1 MKGFCMNKLSVFD
14 IVLFKI
20 GLIRRKEGSSMFVHD
35 NGMMVMLGDDL
46 PFLDSLILFVAHY
59 LSLKTNE
66 GLDERIIQARTKV
79 LATDIKEFLA
89 SKIK

>member
-1 MKGFCMNKLSVFD
+1 MNRLNLFD

-20 GLIRRKEGSSMFVHD
+20 GLIRRKEGASMFVHD
-35 NGMMVMLGDDL
+35 GGLMVMLNDDL

-59 LSLKTNE
+59 LSLKANE

-79 LATDIKEFLA
+79 LATDIKKFL
-89 SKIK
+89 SGKIK